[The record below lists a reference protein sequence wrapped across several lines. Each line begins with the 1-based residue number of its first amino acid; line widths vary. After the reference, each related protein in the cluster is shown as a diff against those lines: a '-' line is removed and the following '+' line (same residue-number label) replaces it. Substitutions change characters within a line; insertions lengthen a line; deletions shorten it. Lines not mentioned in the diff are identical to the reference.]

1 MAMPKI
7 VLNASRDIPFNKL
20 VLSQAN
26 VRKVKAGVSIEE
38 LAEDIARR
46 TLLHSLAV
54 RPVLDAEGAETGVFE
69 VPVGG
74 RRFRA
79 LELLV
84 KQKRMSKTQPV
95 PCVVRTAGLAE
106 EDSLAENVQRAPLH
120 PLDQFRAFQTLR
132 EAGLG
137 EEEIA
142 ARFFVAPAV
151 VKQRL
156 KLAAVAPALLDAYA
170 EDRMT
175 LEQLMAFTVSG
186 DHARQEQVWEALSR
200 AYRREPYQIRR
211 LLTEGAV
218 RASDKRALFVGVEA
232 YEAAGGAVMRDL
244 FQLQH
249 DDGGW
254 LQDPALL
261 DRLVAEK
268 LEAEAA
274 TVRAEGWTWVEVALA
289 FPYGH
294 SRGLRRLTGEPVPL
308 SEAEQATYDALHAEY
323 ERLEGSEPAQAEE
336 LDAVARRLAEI
347 DTELRA
353 LEERPL
359 VYETAEVARAG
370 VFVSVDVEGGL
381 QVDRGYVRPEDD
393 APVELV
399 VPAGGEETSAVPA
412 GGGGGAVAAQP
423 AAIAGGASVSGP
435 VPVAGAAASE
445 DDEGL
450 RPLPER
456 LLIELSV
463 HRTLALRDALANDPD
478 TAFLAAL
485 HALCLRTF
493 TQRPGASCLE
503 LELKSAGFG
512 VQPPDL
518 AASAAA
524 RAIDARHRAWSAQ
537 LPSEPAALW
546 EALVGFDGDSRAALF
561 AHCVSFGVNAVHEPW
576 NRAPQRA
583 AHADLLAGAVGLD
596 MAAAGWTATVDSY
609 LGRVPK
615 ARILEAVREARGP
628 EPAQLIDHLR
638 KPDMAKEAE
647 RLLAGSGWLPEPLR
661 RPLEPAVDGDAG
673 AEGDAEGGDAS
684 LPAFLTGDGESPDAG
699 DDADRTEAAA
709 A

>member
-1 MAMPKI
+1 MATPKI
-7 VLNASRDIPFNKL
+7 VLNTSRDIPFNKL

-54 RPVLDAEGAETGVFE
+54 RPVLDAGGTETGVFE

-84 KQKRMSKTQPV
+84 KQKRMTKTQPV

-142 ARFFVAPAV
+142 ARFFVAPSV

-170 EDRMT
+170 EERMT
-175 LEQLMAFTVSG
+175 LDQLMAFTVT
-186 DHARQEQVWEALSR
+186 DDRARQEQVWEALSR
-200 AYRREPYQIRR
+200 AYSREPYQIRR

-218 RASDKRALFVGVEA
+218 RASDKRALFVSVDA
-232 YEAAGGAVMRDL
+232 YEMAGGAVMRDL
-244 FQLQH
+244 FQH

-268 LEAEAA
+268 LEMEAA
-274 TVRAEGWTWVEVALA
+274 TVRAEGWKWVEVALG

-294 SRGLRRLTGEPVPL
+294 SRGLRRLAGEPVPL
-308 SEAEQATYDALHAEY
+308 TEAEQATYDALHAEY
-323 ERLEGSEPAQAEE
+323 ERLEASEPAEAEE
-336 LDAVARRLAEI
+336 LDRVARRLAEI
-347 DTELRA
+347 DVELRA

-359 VYETAEVARAG
+359 VFETAEVARAG

-381 QVDRGYVRPEDD
+381 QVDRGYVRPEDE
-393 APVELV
+393 APVEPVAL
-399 VPAGGEETSAVPA
+399 AGGEETSADPTND
-412 GGGGGAVAAQP
+412 GGGAVAAQP
-423 AAIAGGASVSGP
+423 AAIAGGASVSAP
-435 VPVAGAAASE
+435 VPVAGAATSE

-524 RAIDARHRAWSAQ
+524 RAIDARQRAWSTQ
-537 LPSEPAALW
+537 LPDEPAALW
-546 EALVGFDGDSRAALF
+546 ETLVGFDGDSRAALF
-561 AHCVSFGVNAVHEPW
+561 AHCISFGVNAVHEPW

-628 EPAQLIDHLR
+628 ETAQLIDHLR

-647 RLLAGSGWLPEPLR
+647 RLLAGSGWLPETLR
-661 RPLEPAVDGDAG
+661 RPLEPVAGGDAG
-673 AEGDAEGGDAS
+673 AEGEVEGGDVS
-684 LPAFLTGDGESPDAG
+684 LPAFLTGSGEVPDAG
-699 DDADRTEAAA
+699 DDADRTEAVAA
-709 A
+709 